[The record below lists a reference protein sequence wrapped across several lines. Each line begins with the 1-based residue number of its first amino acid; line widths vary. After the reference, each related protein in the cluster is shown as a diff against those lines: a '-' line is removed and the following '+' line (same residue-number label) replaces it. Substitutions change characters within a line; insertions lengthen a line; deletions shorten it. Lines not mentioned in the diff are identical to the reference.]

1 MTDGPAIP
9 GGGDA
14 ITADWMQQ
22 ALSAGGALD
31 VPPIKSVE
39 AETIGTGLGLLADLF
54 RCRLTYGDAVGE
66 SQGDAPGRP
75 EPPGT
80 VVVKLPS
87 SEPKSRRLCKRF
99 YLYKRECD
107 YYRSLAPNV
116 PLRTPTLLY
125 GDYEPRTDRFVL
137 VLEDLRAM
145 ATADQIVG
153 ASAEQAKRAIRG
165 IARLHGHYWN
175 KVDQP
180 ELSGARQELSPQY
193 RPLVQIVYLSN
204 LLPTLRHFGGIF
216 SAEMRRFAEAY
227 GPHVA
232 EHMGILAAGPL
243 TFCHGD
249 YRLDNMFFGDGEAF
263 AVIDWQVSA
272 IQSSLYDVAYFLA
285 TSVASDVRREV
296 EREAL
301 GEYHDI
307 VRTLGAKDLTFE
319 DCWGLY
325 RQNILGRLITA
336 VITCGGLDLN
346 DERSYELA
354 EVSLQRTLTA
364 IEDLEATALIPAPR
378 RDLSS
383 ATIFSVLSRVGYNLA
398 RVSYRP

>member
-1 MTDGPAIP
+1 MTAGPAIP
-9 GGGDA
+9 GGGNA
-14 ITADWMQQ
+14 ITVDWIQQ
-22 ALSAGGALD
+22 ALLAGSAVD
-31 VPPIKSVE
+31 VPRIRSVE
-39 AETIGTGLGLLADLF
+39 VESIGTGLGLLADLF
-54 RCRLTYGDAVGE
+54 RCHLTYGDADGE
-66 SQGDAPGRP
+66 SQGDAAGWPRLP
-75 EPPGT
+75 ES

-87 SEPKSRRLCKRF
+87 SELKSRRLCKRF

-180 ELSGARQELSPQY
+180 ELSGARRELSPQY

-204 LLPTLRHFGGIF
+204 LLPTLRHFGEVF

-227 GPHVA
+227 GPRVA
-232 EHMGILAAGPL
+232 EHMGVLAAGPL

-249 YRLDNMFFGDGEAF
+249 YRLDNMFFGEGEEF

-285 TSVASDVRREV
+285 TSVATDIRREV
-296 EREAL
+296 ERDAL

-319 DCWGLY
+319 GCWELY
-325 RQNILGRLITA
+325 RQNIAGRLITA

-354 EVSLQRTLTA
+354 EISLRRTLTA
-364 IEDLEATALIPAPR
+364 IEDLEAFELIPARR

-383 ATIFSVLSRVGYNLA
+383 ATVFSTLSRVGYNLSRA
-398 RVSYRP
+398 FYRP

>member
-1 MTDGPAIP
+1 MTAGPTIP

-22 ALSAGGALD
+22 ALSAGSVLD
-31 VPPIKSVE
+31 MPPIKSVE
-39 AETIGTGLGLLADLF
+39 AEPIGTGLGLLADLF
-54 RCRLTYGDAVGE
+54 RCHLTYGNVAGE
-66 SQGDAPGRP
+66 SQGDAPGRLKPP
-75 EPPGT
+75 ES

-87 SEPKSRRLCKRF
+87 SEAKSRRLCKRF

-145 ATADQIVG
+145 ATADQIAG

-180 ELSGARQELSPQY
+180 ELSGARQELSPKY

-204 LLPTLRHFGGIF
+204 LLPTLRHFGHVF

-227 GPHVA
+227 GPRVA
-232 EHMGILAAGPL
+232 GHMGVLAAGPL
-243 TFCHGD
+243 TLCHGD
-249 YRLDNMFFGDGEAF
+249 YRLDNMFFGEGEEF

-272 IQSSLYDVAYFLA
+272 IQSCLYDVAYFLA

-307 VRTLGAKDLTFE
+307 VRVLGAKDLTFE
-319 DCWGLY
+319 ACWELY
-325 RQNILGRLITA
+325 RQNIAGRLITA

-354 EVSLQRTLTA
+354 EISMQRTLTA
-364 IEDLEATALIPAPR
+364 IEDLEAAELIPAPR
-378 RDLSS
+378 RDLGS
-383 ATIFSVLSRVGYNLA
+383 ATVFSTLSRVGYNVA
-398 RVSYRP
+398 KAFYRP